1 MELCEFIY
9 QLSALICEGV
19 AFNSVVAVACWQLF
33 LRQKLSV
40 LLIEVFCFVLTT
52 RFKWKGLVLSVGGL
66 LVISFIVTA
75 VIIGHYDLSVVLFGM
90 GG

>member
-1 MELCEFIY
+1 M
-9 QLSALICEGV
+9 
-19 AFNSVVAVACWQLF
+19 
-33 LRQKLSV
+33 

-90 GG
+90 GGKCHLCTAALIQVSCF